1 MIYFNHQVKEV
12 TQMTREEKILDE
24 LNRAE
29 QKLKVFLEK
38 EEDRDEAAIDE
49 QLAYINGMKR
59 ILTLLGYRA
68 VEDENKGEFI
78 SEYWVYTYKA
88 IEDTTGRKG

>member
-1 MIYFNHQVKEV
+1 
-12 TQMTREEKILDE
+12 
-24 LNRAE
+24 
-29 QKLKVFLEK
+29 
-38 EEDRDEAAIDE
+38 
-49 QLAYINGMKR
+49 MKR